1 MTAAERKGI
10 VAPLPANYRTNDFD
24 LANVTPEQVR
34 NILRNVRTGKLED
47 QDRLFRMM
55 VDTWPRLRKALNEVA
70 GAVAKLPL
78 EIKPAMRPGEDEPTP
93 QAQRITDVVKR
104 SLESYAPSPQAWELD
119 LQGAIK
125 SLIDAYAKGVSVL
138 EIVWQSANGIISPRC
153 YCPIPAKYL
162 AYPNTSNAVDR
173 LMIAPTGVNS
183 SVLEDFPP
191 DKFLIGTW
199 QQGGMHPIH
208 AANLRALTKYWLA
221 SVYGLGWSMQFAQ
234 NYGTPWRHVETDGS
248 DEAMSKAEQLLEN
261 IGANGWAVTGKD
273 VKLNIMNGVSG
284 DAANLPQA
292 YLQDVADR
300 ACDILLLGQTLT
312 TDNTG
317 TGSRALGDVHSGIRR
332 EYIEA
337 VASWIAG
344 IVTTQL
350 IPSIVRV
357 NFGVVPSEDMP
368 YAEIVV
374 PEPKDQK
381 TIAER
386 IEIITQKIKLPVSKK
401 WIYETLEI
409 PQPQDEDEL
418 FGDDSPDGTPM
429 EQPGDMLT
437 DQPDLED
444 EMQDE
449 EDDDLEDELDL
460 TPTDEMAQNAMDAL
474 DAKRN
479 KGEKERGMGTAYV
492 MRARDIVDRV
502 KLKPE
507 TIKAM
512 ALFFQQ
518 VEASNQDGW
527 KEKGKRWQEYNAM
540 GGDAGREWVMTK
552 MRDIVEAA
560 EMPNLKPTE
569 EMAAEAERGLAWRKE
584 YNRGGTEVGVARA
597 RDISNRATLSPD
609 TIGRMVSYFARHEV
623 DKQAEGFSPGEKGYP
638 SAGRIAWALWG
649 GDAGKAWANA
659 KQRQLA

>member
-1 MTAAERKGI
+1 MTPDERKGI

-34 NILRNVRTGKLED
+34 QILRNVRTGKLED

-55 VDTWPRLRKALNEVA
+55 VDTWPRLSKALNEIA
-70 GAVAKLPL
+70 SAVSKLVM

-93 QAQRITDVVKR
+93 QSQRITDVVKR
-104 SLESYAPSPQAWELD
+104 ALESYAPHPQAWELD
-119 LQGAIK
+119 LQGMIK
-125 SLIDAYAKGVSVL
+125 SLIDAYAKGISVL
-138 EIVWQSANGIISPRC
+138 EIVWQSANGVVSPRC

-162 AYPNTSNAVDR
+162 AYPNTSNAIDR
-173 LMIAPTGVNS
+173 LMIAPNGVNS
-183 SVLEDFPP
+183 SNLEDFPP
-191 DKFLIGTW
+191 DKFIIGTW
-199 QQGGMHPIH
+199 QKGGMHPIH
-208 AANLRALTKYWLA
+208 AANLRPLTKYWLA

-248 DEAMSKAEQLLEN
+248 DEAMTKAEQLLEN

-292 YLQDVADR
+292 YLQEVADR

-332 EYIEA
+332 EYIEG
-337 VASWIAG
+337 VASWVASI
-344 IVTTQL
+344 ITSQL
-350 IPSIVRV
+350 IPSIVRL
-357 NFGVVPSEDMP
+357 NFGNVPSEDLP
-368 YAEIVV
+368 YCEIIV

-381 TIAER
+381 VNAER
-386 IEIITQKIKLPVSKK
+386 VKIVKEIGIPVTKK
-401 WIYETLEI
+401 WMYEALEI
-409 PQPQDEDEL
+409 PAPQEGEEL
-418 FGDDSPDGTPM
+418 FDDMPDMPEPPNGPIDPN
-429 EQPGDMLT
+429 QAL
-437 DQPDLED
+437 PDD
-444 EMQDE
+444 DE
-449 EDDDLEDELDL
+449 EYDEEVEEIDL

-492 MRARDIVDRV
+492 MRARDIADKV
-502 KLKPE
+502 KLNMD
-507 TIKAM
+507 TVKAM

-518 VEASNQDGW
+518 VEASNQEGW

-540 GGDAGREWVMTK
+540 GGDAGREWANN
-552 MRDIVEAA
+552 IIQAA
-560 EMPNLKPTE
+560 APDLKPSEAMAE
-569 EMAAEAERGLAWRKE
+569 EAKRGLEWRRVFG
-584 YNRGGTEVGVARA
+584 RGGTEVGVARA
-597 RDISNRATLSPD
+597 RDISNRANLSPD

-623 DKQAEGFSPGEKGYP
+623 DKKAEGFSPGEVGYP

-649 GDAGKAWANA
+649 GDAGQSWANA
-659 KQRQLA
+659 KQRQLKK